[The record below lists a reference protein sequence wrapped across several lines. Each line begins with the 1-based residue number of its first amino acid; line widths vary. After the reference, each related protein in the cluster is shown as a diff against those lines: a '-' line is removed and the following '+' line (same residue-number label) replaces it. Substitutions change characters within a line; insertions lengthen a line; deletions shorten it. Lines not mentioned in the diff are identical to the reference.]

1 MGKDNIC
8 TSCFFLQQPYFSL
21 DYFSHYQ
28 NINGKQNMAKYGN
41 MFVIKTGLRWHAYTM
56 CFESAAFIDKKKN
69 VFRKNFN
76 PLKLQ
81 H

>member
-1 MGKDNIC
+1 
-8 TSCFFLQQPYFSL
+8 
-21 DYFSHYQ
+21 
-28 NINGKQNMAKYGN
+28 MAKYGN